1 MAAPMTD
8 VSGPELVAA
17 VCAAGVIGTFPT
29 HNAADSVEL
38 ERWLHRIGE
47 QVAARTPPGRRAAPV
62 GVNLVVHR
70 SNARLADDL
79 RTVIRGGAEV
89 VVTSVGSPREIVGPL
104 HDAGIIVLAD
114 VASLRHVQRA
124 AASGVDGVVLLT
136 AGAGGQTGWAN
147 PFAFLRAVRQRYD
160 GIVVIAGGI
169 SDGAGILAAQVLGA
183 DLAYLGTR
191 FIATTESLASAA
203 YRDAVVAATLDD
215 VTASRQVTG
224 LLANVLTDWLRGVDP
239 ATPRAASDGP
249 ASRGPGPDGPAPDG
263 PVRDGPVRDGPVRDG
278 PVPDGPVPDGPVPD
292 GPVPDG
298 PVPDGPA
305 PDGPAPD
312 GPVPAGFSVDR
323 LLARRGVWAAGHS
336 VSGTDAVIGVAE
348 LVNRLERELELARQR
363 LLPADMPAAGCR

>member
-1 MAAPMTD
+1 VLPAQWRERLRLPVMAAPMTD

-17 VCAAGVIGTFPT
+17 ACAAGVIGTFPA
-29 HNAADSVEL
+29 HNATGSGEL
-38 ERWLHRIGE
+38 GRWLHRIGE
-47 QVAARTPPGRRAAPV
+47 QVAAGTPPGRRAAPV

-79 RTVIRGGAEV
+79 AAVIRGGAEV
-89 VVTSVGSPREIVGPL
+89 VVASVGTPHEIVGPL

-114 VASLRHVQRA
+114 VASLRHLRRA

-147 PFAFLRAVRQRYD
+147 PFAFLRAARQRYD
-160 GIVVIAGGI
+160 GIVAVAGGI
-169 SDGAGILAAQVLGA
+169 SDGAGILAARVLGA

-224 LLANVLTDWLRGVDP
+224 LPANVLTDWLRGAGP
-239 ATPRAASDGP
+239 AAPRAAADGST
-249 ASRGPGPDGPAPDG
+249 SRD
-263 PVRDGPVRDGPVRDG
+263 
-278 PVPDGPVPDGPVPD
+278 
-292 GPVPDG
+292 

-305 PDGPAPD
+305 VG
-312 GPVPAGFSVDR
+312 GFSVDR

-348 LVNRLERELELARQR
+348 LVNRLERELELARQQ
-363 LLPADMPAAGCR
+363 LLPTDVSAAGCR

>member
-17 VCAAGVIGTFPT
+17 ACAAGVIGTFPA
-29 HNAADSVEL
+29 HNAADSGEL
-38 ERWLHRIGE
+38 DRWLHRIGE
-47 QVAARTPPGRRAAPV
+47 QVTARTPPGRRPAPV

-70 SNARLADDL
+70 SNARLAEDL
-79 RTVIRGGAEV
+79 RTVVHGGAEV
-89 VVTSVGSPREIVGPL
+89 VVASVGSPREIVGPL
-104 HDAGIIVLAD
+104 HDAGIVVLAD

-191 FIATTESLASAA
+191 FIATTESLASPA

-215 VTASRQVTG
+215 VTASRQLTG
-224 LLANVLTDWLRGVDP
+224 LPANVLTDWLRGLDT
-239 ATPRAASDGP
+239 ATPRVASDL
-249 ASRGPGPDGPAPDG
+249 D
-263 PVRDGPVRDGPVRDG
+263 
-278 PVPDGPVPDGPVPD
+278 
-292 GPVPDG
+292 
-298 PVPDGPA
+298 
-305 PDGPAPD
+305 
-312 GPVPAGFSVDR
+312 GFSVDR
-323 LLARRGVWAAGHS
+323 LLAHRGVWAAGHS

-348 LVNRLERELELARQR
+348 LVSRLERELDLARQR
-363 LLPADMPAAGCR
+363 LLPADMTAGRPAAGCR